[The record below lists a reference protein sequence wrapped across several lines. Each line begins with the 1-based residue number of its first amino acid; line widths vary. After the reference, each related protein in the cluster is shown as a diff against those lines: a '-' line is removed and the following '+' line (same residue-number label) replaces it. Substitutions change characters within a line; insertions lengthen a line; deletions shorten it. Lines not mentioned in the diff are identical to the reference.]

1 MSAFTRGE
9 FLGSAAAA
17 LGVGI
22 LSGCEPG
29 SERASDA
36 AGGSADLIVHGG
48 GVYTV
53 DDGQPTAESFAVRGD
68 RFVAVGSPAPDFAL
82 RGATRFGVLAEP
94 VSLSD
99 YSGKTVVLAFFF
111 RARGRG

>member
-1 MSAFTRGE
+1 MARARTTSVITLLAAGLAACGGDTPPADAE
-9 FLGSAAAA
+9 TADQANASAAQ
-17 LGVGI
+17 
-22 LSGCEPG
+22 
-29 SERASDA
+29 
-36 AGGSADLIVHGG
+36 ADVAYG
-48 GVYTV
+48 
-53 DDGQPTAESFAVRGD
+53 DDG
-68 RFVAVGSPAPDFAL
+68 FVAVGSPAPDFAL

>member
-1 MSAFTRGE
+1 MRARTTSLITLLAAGLAACGGDAPPEGAETADPATA
-9 FLGSAAAA
+9 SAAAA
-17 LGVGI
+17 
-22 LSGCEPG
+22 
-29 SERASDA
+29 D
-36 AGGSADLIVHGG
+36 IVYG
-48 GVYTV
+48 
-53 DDGQPTAESFAVRGD
+53 DDG
-68 RFVAVGSPAPDFAL
+68 FVAVGSPAPDFAL

>member
-1 MSAFTRGE
+1 MARARTTSLITLLAAGLAACGGDAPPEAAETAEQGTA
-9 FLGSAAAA
+9 SAAAA
-17 LGVGI
+17 DV
-22 LSGCEPG
+22 
-29 SERASDA
+29 
-36 AGGSADLIVHGG
+36 
-48 GVYTV
+48 VYG
-53 DDGQPTAESFAVRGD
+53 DDG
-68 RFVAVGSPAPDFAL
+68 FVAVGSPAPDFAL

>member
-1 MSAFTRGE
+1 MARARTTC
-9 FLGSAAAA
+9 LITLLAAGLAA
-17 LGVGI
+17 CGGDAPPEDT
-22 LSGCEPG
+22 GAADP
-29 SERASDA
+29 ASDA
-36 AGGSADLIVHGG
+36 ATADV
-48 GVYTV
+48 VYG
-53 DDGQPTAESFAVRGD
+53 DDG
-68 RFVAVGSPAPDFAL
+68 FVAVGSPAPDFAL

>member
-1 MSAFTRGE
+1 MTRARTTSLITLLAAGLAACGGDAPPESAETADPVID
-9 FLGSAAAA
+9 AAAT
-17 LGVGI
+17 
-22 LSGCEPG
+22 
-29 SERASDA
+29 
-36 AGGSADLIVHGG
+36 ADV
-48 GVYTV
+48 VYGE
-53 DDGQPTAESFAVRGD
+53 DG
-68 RFVAVGSPAPDFAL
+68 FVAVGSPAPDFAL

>member
-1 MSAFTRGE
+1 MARARTRSLITLLAAGLAACGGDASPDGGADTAPQAAGE
-9 FLGSAAAA
+9 AAA
-17 LGVGI
+17 
-22 LSGCEPG
+22 
-29 SERASDA
+29 SD
-36 AGGSADLIVHGG
+36 V
-48 GVYTV
+48 VYGE
-53 DDGQPTAESFAVRGD
+53 DG
-68 RFVAVGSPAPDFAL
+68 FVAVGSPAPDFAL

>member
-1 MSAFTRGE
+1 MARERTTSLITLMAVGLVACGGDAPPESAEADDQATA
-9 FLGSAAAA
+9 SAAT
-17 LGVGI
+17 
-22 LSGCEPG
+22 
-29 SERASDA
+29 
-36 AGGSADLIVHGG
+36 ADV
-48 GVYTV
+48 VYG
-53 DDGQPTAESFAVRGD
+53 DDG
-68 RFVAVGSPAPDFAL
+68 FVAVGSPAPDFAL

>member
-1 MSAFTRGE
+1 MARVRTTSLITLLAAG
-9 FLGSAAAA
+9 LAACGSDTPPESTETADQVTDAAAA
-17 LGVGI
+17 
-22 LSGCEPG
+22 
-29 SERASDA
+29 
-36 AGGSADLIVHGG
+36 ADV
-48 GVYTV
+48 VYG
-53 DDGQPTAESFAVRGD
+53 DDG
-68 RFVAVGSPAPDFAL
+68 FVAVGSAAPDFAL

>member
-1 MSAFTRGE
+1 MA
-9 FLGSAAAA
+9 
-17 LGVGI
+17 
-22 LSGCEPG
+22 
-29 SERASDA
+29 RARTTSLITLLA
-36 AGGSADLIVHGG
+36 AGLAACGGDAPAEEGAESAEQATAATASADV
-48 GVYTV
+48 VYG
-53 DDGQPTAESFAVRGD
+53 DDG
-68 RFVAVGSPAPDFAL
+68 FVAVGSPAPDFAL